1 MRWTRNK
8 AVIAVAAVVIVAGLV
23 AGLLLAL
30 RGGGQ
35 AKPAAATP
43 SPTPHQLSPFT
54 GEPVPALNRVLA
66 VKIDNIVNA
75 RPQTGLTHADIV
87 YALRSRAG

>member
-35 AKPAAATP
+35 AKPAARFR
-43 SPTPHQLSPFT
+43 LF
-54 GEPVPALNRVLA
+54 
-66 VKIDNIVNA
+66 
-75 RPQTGLTHADIV
+75 
-87 YALRSRAG
+87 